1 MNEFKTLSQEPWT
14 NIELV
19 NDNVFH
25 WKVALLVLNPESQYY
40 GGYFLANMVFPT
52 NYPFSP
58 PDFKFKHPLF
68 HPNVYPD
75 GRLCISI
82 LHQPGEDEMSGESA
96 SIRWSPAQ
104 RVESVLLS
112 VLSLLDDA
120 NIDSPANVDAS
131 KMFRDDK
138 DAYKKKVEADL
149 EVSKKD
155 IPSGFVMPT
164 TDAFNAKKPV
174 EIQEDDIWADSDEE
188 FDFSGSGS
196 DDDDAELGEEED

>member
-1 MNEFKTLSQEPWT
+1 MVVTFWPIWSSQPIIPSVLQVK
-14 NIELV
+14 NI
-19 NDNVFH
+19 
-25 WKVALLVLNPESQYY
+25 LLEKFQQVLK
-40 GGYFLANMVFPT
+40 FI
-52 NYPFSP
+52 
-58 PDFKFKHPLF
+58 DFKFKHPLF

-138 DAYKKKVEADL
+138 DAYRKKVDADL
-149 EVSKKD
+149 DISKKD
-155 IPSGFVMPT
+155 LPTGFVMPT

-174 EIQEDDIWADSDEE
+174 EVPEDDIWADSDEE

-196 DDDDAELGEEED
+196 DDDDDAELGEEDD